1 MIQLSDHFTY
11 KKLLS
16 FCFPTIIM
24 MVFTSIYGVVDGLFV
39 SNYVGKTPFAA
50 INLIM
55 PFIMVLGGF
64 GFMIGTGGSA
74 LVAKTLG
81 ENKKEQANRY
91 FTMLIA
97 FTVLLGI
104 LISVFGFLFLPYVA
118 DLLGADAAMK
128 EHCITYG
135 RIMMVFNT
143 AYMLQ
148 NVFQSFLITA
158 EKPKLGLFVI
168 LASGIS
174 NMVLDAFFIAVLD
187 MGVAGAALA
196 TGIGECIGGILP
208 LIYFLIRKDSRIAF
222 SNWHWDFKAL
232 WKACSNG
239 ASELM
244 TSISGSLVAML
255 YNAQLLR
262 YAGENGI
269 AAYGVLMY
277 VQFIFIAVFIGYSIG
292 TAPIIS
298 YHYGAE
304 NFNELKNMLNKSVRL
319 TGFGGIAMM
328 ALGFMLA
335 GSIAQIFVGY
345 DKELCDITV
354 TAFHIYSFH
363 FILAGINIFSSSF
376 FTALNNGGI
385 SAAISFL
392 RSCVFQLLSILI
404 LPLYFGI
411 EGIWWAVS
419 VAEVFACLISCA
431 FLYYKRCDY
440 HYF

>member
-24 MVFTSIYGVVDGLFV
+24 MIFTSIYGVVDGLFV

-81 ENKKEQANRY
+81 ENKQEKANRY
-91 FTMLIA
+91 FSMLIA

-104 LISVFGFLFLPYVA
+104 SISVFGFLFLPYVA

-128 EHCITYG
+128 EYYITYG

-168 LASGIS
+168 LASGVS

-222 SNWHWDFKAL
+222 SNWHCDFKAL

-244 TSISGSLVAML
+244 TSISSSLVAIL
-255 YNAQLLR
+255 YNAQLLH

-304 NFNELKNMLNKSVRL
+304 NFNELKNMLNKSIRL

-328 ALGFMLA
+328 ALGFILA

-354 TAFHIYSFH
+354 KAFHIYSFH

-376 FTALNNGGI
+376 FTALNNGAV
-385 SAAISFL
+385 SAVISFL
-392 RSCVFQLLSILI
+392 RSCVFQLLSIFI

-419 VAEVFACLISCA
+419 VAEVFAFLISCA
-431 FLYYKRCDY
+431 FLYHKRCDY

>member
-24 MVFTSIYGVVDGLFV
+24 MIFTSIYGVVDGLFV

-81 ENKKEQANRY
+81 ENKQEKANRY
-91 FTMLIA
+91 FSMLIA

-104 LISVFGFLFLPYVA
+104 SISVFGFLFLPYVA

-128 EHCITYG
+128 EYCITYG
-135 RIMMVFNT
+135 QIMMVFNT

-168 LASGIS
+168 LASGVS

-187 MGVAGAALA
+187 MGIAGAALA

-222 SNWHWDFKAL
+222 SKWHWDFKAL

-244 TSISGSLVAML
+244 TSISSSLVAML
-255 YNAQLLR
+255 YNAQLLH

-277 VQFIFIAVFIGYSIG
+277 VQFIFIAVLSAIR
-292 TAPIIS
+292 
-298 YHYGAE
+298 
-304 NFNELKNMLNKSVRL
+304 SVQHRSSV
-319 TGFGGIAMM
+319 T
-328 ALGFMLA
+328 
-335 GSIAQIFVGY
+335 
-345 DKELCDITV
+345 ITV
-354 TAFHIYSFH
+354 PR
-363 FILAGINIFSSSF
+363 
-376 FTALNNGGI
+376 I
-385 SAAISFL
+385 STNLKI
-392 RSCVFQLLSILI
+392 C
-404 LPLYFGI
+404 
-411 EGIWWAVS
+411 
-419 VAEVFACLISCA
+419 
-431 FLYYKRCDY
+431 
-440 HYF
+440 